1 MHSARDSDILFPQNE
16 TENTEMNH
24 DLNRAIALLSEGN
37 YTCVACHGDQTY
49 TATFR
54 GVKPLVNWLDDG
66 VNLTGFSAAD
76 KVVGKATAYLYC
88 LLGVRAVHAH
98 IMSTPAMEV
107 LRSYGIDAACDKE
120 VPGIINRQGNG
131 PCPFEAAVW
140 DIHDPAAALEA
151 IHHKQIE
158 MNIR

>member
-1 MHSARDSDILFPQNE
+1 
-16 TENTEMNH
+16 MNY
-24 DLNRAIALLSEGN
+24 DLNRAIALLTEGN
-37 YTCVACHGDQTY
+37 YTCVVCRDDITY

-54 GVKPLVNWLDDG
+54 GVKPLVNWLDEGLD
-66 VNLTGFSAAD
+66 LTGFSAAD

-88 LLGVRAVHAH
+88 LLGVRAVHAQV
-98 IMSTPAMEV
+98 MSTPAMEV
-107 LRSYGIDAACDKE
+107 LRAHGIDSRCEKE

-140 DIHDPAAALEA
+140 DIQDPALALEA
-151 IHHKQIE
+151 IHRKQIE